1 MRVLFTTGPIPT
13 HLNLLVPTA
22 WALRTAGHEVC
33 VASSP
38 DLREAIKDAGL
49 PAVTVGR
56 PADVPRRVQL
66 MASLQQSARK
76 RKELIPNIAETNPKR
91 LTWEYVRGAL
101 WVYTTMVSGSILAY
115 ESMLDDLVCFAQ
127 RWRPDLV
134 IWDAM
139 AYLGPVAA
147 RACGAAHVRSLFG
160 PDHFGRMRTLFHQ
173 LARDRPTRPGDD
185 PVREWLGT
193 RLAKFGREFRE
204 QDVVGQRTIDPLP
217 AWLRPGADV
226 DYLPVRYV
234 PYHGRTDHPTWLLQ
248 EPQRPRVLLTAG
260 LSART
265 FGVPTASAEKLL
277 EAVAQLDVEVIA
289 TLDAEQQSQLTH
301 VPDNVKISDFIPL
314 GAVLPTC
321 SAIVSHLGTGTL
333 ASALIHGVP
342 HVGVNDGFQAWGEP
356 LIGQQLTERGVGLFI
371 ADDEPDPA
379 RVAQALREVL
389 GDPSYRRNAAQVREE
404 MLAMP
409 TPLEIVP
416 QLEALAAHGGLA

>member
-1 MRVLFTTGPIPT
+1 
-13 HLNLLVPTA
+13 
-22 WALRTAGHEVC
+22 
-33 VASSP
+33 
-38 DLREAIKDAGL
+38 
-49 PAVTVGR
+49 
-56 PADVPRRVQL
+56 
-66 MASLQQSARK
+66 
-76 RKELIPNIAETNPKR
+76 
-91 LTWEYVRGAL
+91 
-101 WVYTTMVSGSILAY
+101 
-115 ESMLDDLVCFAQ
+115 
-127 RWRPDLV
+127 
-134 IWDAM
+134 M

-248 EPQRPRVLLTAG
+248 EPQRPRVLLTA
-260 LSART
+260 ACQRAT

-277 EAVAQLDVEVIA
+277 EAMAQLDVEVIA

-301 VPDNVKISDFIPL
+301 VPDNVKISDFVPL

-416 QLEALAAHGGLA
+416 QLEALAAHGGLALILPRERYPAVSFSTMAGTSGSRRRVRQVLLSRPGQRGTLGPLIQQRKDRGQRGFLVEQLDLGHQVSEWISGQERVEEVVPPDGKHPERVDLVKAVEQPPGEAGRLWIDLRPPAQPPLPPV